1 MSIITTRKTVVL
13 SLLFSCIAFSSV
25 ANAAPSLSEFQQ
37 LSESTQRS
45 DENIQRNQYRHP
57 AQTLQFFGLEPQM
70 SVLEIWPGHGWYT
83 EILAPFLKAQGKL
96 TLAQFRHNDGSLK
109 DERSIF
115 WARVSERLAQRI
127 ADNAEYFGTPDMIEL
142 DPPLFY
148 PQQNDFMLA
157 CAVASPLL
165 LLIAA
170 LSQRKPKGYAP
181 WRKVWRLALPLMLL
195 VAIADLVLTILD
207 LPPQVML
214 DAPWRIVTPVLL
226 SVSVLWLLRSRTLRL
241 VFAEWPEP
249 VTASKQD

>member
-1 MSIITTRKTVVL
+1 MSRPPLWPVL
-13 SLLFSCIAFSSV
+13 DDYGLQKVPLRFYGLLLLLLRPYICWV
-25 ANAAPSLSEFQQ
+25 LVLTLPQ
-37 LSESTQRS
+37 TQR
-45 DENIQRNQYRHP
+45 D
-57 AQTLQFFGLEPQM
+57 M
-70 SVLEIWPGHGWYT
+70 
-83 EILAPFLKAQGKL
+83 LA
-96 TLAQFRHNDGSLK
+96 
-109 DERSIF
+109 
-115 WARVSERLAQRI
+115 
-127 ADNAEYFGTPDMIEL
+127 
-142 DPPLFY
+142 LFY
-148 PQQNDFMLA
+148 PQQTDFMLA

-249 VTASKQD
+249 AQPLKPKD